1 MSHSIHDI
9 KHGGSIHDVK
19 RKKVPL
25 ETKTGHFRTWKS
37 GKKWIYGAAVLSLT
51 AGTVAPIGN
60 LAFLPKVEIANAA
73 TTSTATLT
81 PGQGTTTGLPLN
93 TPDVA
98 AAYSATDYTTA
109 ANTTLTEN
117 VFAQSGTGLSG
128 SFTLGKT
135 GSNWSAVNGT
145 LTLQNSTSHTS
156 LLNPTA
162 TLYDAENSWATFNP
176 TLNMTQAFSF
186 SASFKATPNATLNPL
201 NNVGNYFGAYFVP
214 VGTTF
219 TQTTST
225 SQTGSPTYTAI
236 SGIKNSFF
244 LGRNYYYTGA
254 SSLAIQMSQTDAS
267 ANQNTIG
274 TANTDNSVSIPSG
287 GETVKITW
295 TPTAVGG
302 TTTTGI
308 LTLTF
313 GNNTTISQSVVMQ
326 NGMQFGVAG
335 STGNY
340 GSQMQVWNASFSAY
354 APTGLVNVKYVDSN
368 GNPINAAPATM
379 LNAKVGDTIGV
390 VAPGATSISDSNTY
404 DYAAPTISGYTYK
417 SVSAAVT
424 ASTSATPTITVTYAQ
439 QASIA
444 GSFTFVDGTP
454 GSNTTGA
461 LPGNDALNGTG
472 TTATIAANVGDNLT
486 ISKTDVLTAVPN
498 PLGTAKVTV
507 KDTTNTSVTPVVY
520 TAPLGYYIVGYSY
533 AGGKPVALT
542 DSNTSLPTTPT
553 TSSVTVASSTDK
565 IQFYLAPYSGYQTT
579 AITAGTAGT
588 ATYTMTSAGGTTS
601 TQTIANTNAA
611 QTKVF
616 LETTTDGGATATLGV
631 TLKQA
636 SGSVAAG
643 TYKAFG
649 GSSTNGGLYSGTLTG
664 NSINQPYGFIA
675 SQGQTYASMKSVSG
689 SNAFPTTTT
698 PNSSL
703 NIPGYKIIGV
713 RHSNSTSD
721 ISQTTGITTTGL
733 TATTKYASMEA
744 ALANNN
750 DQYYDYPYNTPVGRH
765 DFTTTSG
772 GGVDQFAV
780 LYQAVQ
786 PTITTKNIIVAAG
799 TTIRAGA
806 GFVSF
811 TTSTNQTQDSTYD
824 DFNPGGG
831 NSSNNQAEN
840 PTITG
845 PFNGMSATFANIKN
859 PGVYTVTYK
868 FVDPV
873 TGASASAT
881 AKITVVGA
889 YGFNTEVP
897 LDGAVTGT
905 EMNSNF
911 GNDNY
916 SSQNDVN
923 VVADASPWTQGQ
935 GLNSGASL
943 SAGTVSNLSAVDPVG
958 NTITPNLQ
966 LTDIKADNT
975 GKVTIA
981 SGKLNQPG
989 TYSFDVTYTYTTA
1002 DGLTQTVVAH
1012 DQVTVDPPF
1021 ALPYTGGEGL
1031 AMIGGISVAAFIAAV
1046 ALYATKRKKTE
1057 EES

>member
-9 KHGGSIHDVK
+9 KHRGSIHDVK

-37 GKKWIYGAAVLSLT
+37 GKKWLYGAAVLSLT
-51 AGTVAPIGN
+51 AGTVAPVGN

-81 PGQGTTTGLPLN
+81 PGQGTTAGTLPLN

-186 SASFKATPNATLNPL
+186 SASFKATPNAALNPL

-225 SQTGSPTYTAI
+225 SQTGSTTYTAI

-267 ANQNTIG
+267 ATQTTIG

-295 TPTAVGG
+295 TPTAVGS
-302 TTTTGI
+302 TTTAGT

-368 GNPINAAPATM
+368 GNPISTAPATM

-390 VAPGATSISDSNTY
+390 VAPNAEGFSDSNTY
-404 DYAAPTISGYTYK
+404 DYTAPTISGYTYK
-417 SVSAAVT
+417 SVSPAVT
-424 ASTSATPTITVTYAQ
+424 AAAATPQTITVTYAQ
-439 QASIA
+439 QANIV

-454 GSNTTGA
+454 GFTKG
-461 LPGNDALNGTG
+461 PDGNLTLNGTG
-472 TTATIAANVGDNLT
+472 TTATVTANVGDTLKISQATTLIGTTTARTAATAT
-486 ISKTDVLTAVPN
+486 IQDTTT
-498 PLGTAKVTV
+498 GTAAVT
-507 KDTTNTSVTPVVY
+507 Y
-520 TAPLGYYIVGYSY
+520 TAPVGYWIVGYSY
-533 AGGKPVALT
+533 AGGTPVKFTAYNGGASGVAAGSGT
-542 DSNTSLPTTPT
+542 
-553 TSSVTVASSTDK
+553 VTVASATDTV
-565 IQFYLAPYSGYQTT
+565 QFYLAPYNGTT
-579 AITAGTAGT
+579 NTP
-588 ATYTMTSAGGTTS
+588 TMTSTGGTTS
-601 TQTIANTNAA
+601 GPSVTGTAGAQPRIYLATTTATAGSKPTGSNTTAGVRYNVNGNYHNYFSSKGLDDTTIATASSSAYWTAA
-611 QTKVF
+611 QGQSYASLKGYG
-616 LETTTDGGATATLGV
+616 TTP
-631 TLKQA
+631 
-636 SGSVAAG
+636 AG
-643 TYKAFG
+643 T
-649 GSSTNGGLYSGTLTG
+649 T
-664 NSINQPYGFIA
+664 
-675 SQGQTYASMKSVSG
+675 
-689 SNAFPTTTT
+689 AFPTT
-698 PNSSL
+698 NSAL
-703 NIPGYKIIGV
+703 NIPGYTIAGVYRTDSTADIGQAQT
-713 RHSNSTSD
+713 SGSTIKTS
-721 ISQTTGITTTGL
+721 STTTV
-733 TATTKYASMEA
+733 ASLANMTFFPTMQA
-744 ALANNN
+744 ALSDNGANTN
-750 DQYYDYPYNTPVGRH
+750 DQYFDFPFGTHDY
-765 DFTTTSG
+765 TTTAGSG
-772 GGVDQFAV
+772 LPSFMVV
-780 LYQAVQ
+780 YQAIPPAINLNNLIYQVGDVPNSTDSALLSGFLKSDSTNSDGSPASSSNLRVTGVSGPNGTTDSSQIGPSLQ
-786 PTITTKNIIVAAG
+786 PGIYTITL
-799 TTIRAGA
+799 
-806 GFVSF
+806 
-811 TTSTNQTQDSTYD
+811 TYTD
-824 DFNPGGG
+824 P
-831 NSSNNQAEN
+831 
-840 PTITG
+840 ITG
-845 PFNGMSATFANIKN
+845 KYYP
-859 PGVYTVTYK
+859 
-868 FVDPV
+868 
-873 TGASASAT
+873 T
-881 AKITVVGA
+881 AKIYVVGA
-889 YGFNTEVP
+889 YGFSTEVP
-897 LDGAVTGT
+897 LDGAVTGSET
-905 EMNSNF
+905 NSNF

-923 VVADASPWTQGQ
+923 VIADNTPWTQGQ

-943 SAGTVSNLSAVDPVG
+943 SAGTVSNLSAVDPEG

-989 TYSFDVTYTYTTA
+989 AYSFDVTYTYTTS
-1002 DGLTQTVVAH
+1002 DGLTQTVTVT
-1012 DQVTVDPPF
+1012 DTITVDPPF
-1021 ALPYTGGEGL
+1021 SLPFTGGEGL
-1031 AMIGGISVAAFIAAV
+1031 AMIGGISAVAFIAAV